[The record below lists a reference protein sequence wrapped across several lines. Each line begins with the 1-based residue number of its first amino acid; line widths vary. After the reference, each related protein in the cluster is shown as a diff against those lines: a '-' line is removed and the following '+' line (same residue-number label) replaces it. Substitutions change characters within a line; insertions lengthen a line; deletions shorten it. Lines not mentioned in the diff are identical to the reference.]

1 MVNRNSADTE
11 DDVLRYTS
19 ATEELIT
26 KHIGIDGLRYTKDDL
41 RRVVEILTTSNALLD
56 DTCIQI
62 QMMRL
67 KTEHQIVSKTKYECI
82 RLVFVK
88 LMRQG
93 DKGEVEYVFV
103 NP

>member
-1 MVNRNSADTE
+1 MSREPRGRHPTGHPNLV
-11 DDVLRYTS
+11 S
-19 ATEELIT
+19 ATEELLT
-26 KHIGIDGLRYTKDDL
+26 EHIDIDGLRYTKDDL

-67 KTEHQIVSKTKYECI
+67 KTEHQIVLKTKWLDGI
-82 RLVFVK
+82 R
-88 LMRQG
+88 
-93 DKGEVEYVFV
+93 EYVFV